1 MSHYQIH
8 LPEQKK
14 YPMGSSLELESVRDV
29 LRISPNLTIDSI
41 GLKTFLSKA
50 KVMEAL
56 KALAKEKVL
65 ARVGDTYFLL
75 ES

>member
-8 LPEQKK
+8 LPEQKA

-29 LRISPNLTIDSI
+29 LRISPKSTTDDIRSKTYLTRE
-41 GLKTFLSKA
+41 

-56 KALAKEKVL
+56 RALASEKVL
-65 ARVGDTYFLL
+65 ARVKNKYYLL